1 MLSRMTIRNKV
12 TLLLATLVAGL
23 FVECYIVQGTVS
35 EIRVGGN
42 AYKRIAAT
50 KDLIADIV
58 PPRAFI
64 VEAYML
70 AHVQLEEPDANVRQR
85 LGDQI
90 ETVHRDFEARQ
101 SHWRTALTDAD
112 LRQKLGVESY
122 VPAQRFFSVYEQ
134 TFVPALAAHDFNAAR
149 AALRGPLK
157 AAFDDHA
164 RQITQL
170 AVRAKQRVT
179 EEEASATSIA
189 GSGLIKSAFG
199 LALLAAT
206 GLIATLMV
214 LGSIEAPM
222 ARVREV
228 FKAMANRDLTQS
240 VELEVN
246 GNGGGEFGEMTRL
259 ANAAVESMRE
269 VLRSMAEQSDSLAG
283 ASEELRVVS
292 EHMSANAE
300 ETAAQA
306 HVVTAASEQV
316 SSSVQAMA
324 ASTDGLSASV
334 REISRSTN
342 DASEASSKA
351 VQLAETADRAVT
363 RLGESSMGIS
373 KIVRVINSIAE
384 QTNLLAL
391 NATIEAAR
399 AGEAGKGFAV
409 VASEVK
415 DLAAE
420 TGRATQDIVRRI
432 EAIRVD
438 TQGAVEAIA
447 EIRTFIS
454 KINDVQTSIAA
465 AIEQHSATTGQI
477 ARSVSDGV
485 RGTSEISSNIGGVAE
500 AARHTSS
507 GASDAKNAAT
517 ELARMANELRRVIGQ
532 FAY

>member
-1 MLSRMTIRNKV
+1 MLSGLSIRKKLLVLMSVFMLGLSIECWVIYSTINEV
-12 TLLLATLVAGL
+12 
-23 FVECYIVQGTVS
+23 
-35 EIRVGGN
+35 RVHGA
-42 AYKRIAAT
+42 AYKRIVAVR
-50 KDLIADIV
+50 DLIADIL
-58 PPRAFI
+58 PPPVFI
-64 VEAYML
+64 IEAYL
-70 AHVQLEEPDANVRQR
+70 HANELIDEPDA
-85 LGDQI
+85 
-90 ETVHRDFEARQ
+90 AR
-101 SHWRTALTDAD
+101 
-112 LRQKLGVESY
+112 RQKLQTEIERLRASFEERHGHWRDAMPFGDLREKLSRDSY
-122 VPAQRFFSVYEQ
+122 QPAARFFRLYES
-134 TFVPALAAHDFNAAR
+134 
-149 AALRGPLK
+149 
-157 AAFDDHA
+157 
-164 RQITQL
+164 QL
-170 AVRAKQRVT
+170 
-179 EEEASATSIA
+179 
-189 GSGLIKSAFG
+189 LP
-199 LALLAAT
+199 LLAAGDT
-206 GLIATLMV
+206 AGARKLMHGPIRQAWEEHEAVVRNLVEHATRRVGEEESAAAGAAQNGLVVGGLGLLLLTAIAFGATLVV
-214 LGSIEAPM
+214 LGSIEKPM
-222 ARVREV
+222 TRVREM
-228 FKAMANRDLTQS
+228 FTAMANRDLTHRVDMHS
-240 VELEVN
+240 N
-246 GNGGGEFGEMTRL
+246 DEFGEMTRL

-300 ETAAQA
+300 QTAAQA

-351 VQLAETADRAVT
+351 VTLAETADRAVT
-363 RLGESSMGIS
+363 RLGESSAGIS

-409 VASEVK
+409 VANEVK

-447 EIRTFIS
+447 EIRAFIS
-454 KINDVQTSIAA
+454 KINDVQSSIAA
-465 AIEQHSATTGQI
+465 AIEEHSATTGAI
-477 ARSVSDGV
+477 ARSLSEGV
-485 RGTSEISSNIGGVAE
+485 RGTTEISSNIGGVAE

-517 ELARMANELRRVIGQ
+517 ELARMAGELRRVIGQ

>member
-1 MLSRMTIRNKV
+1 MLGHMTIRKK
-12 TLLLATLVAGL
+12 LLYLMAVLMVGL
-23 FVECYIVQGTVS
+23 IVECYVIESTVS
-35 EIRVGGN
+35 RVRVHGP
-42 AYKRIAAT
+42 AYKRITAT
-50 KDLIADIV
+50 KDLIADIL
-58 PPRAFI
+58 PPPAFI
-64 VEAYML
+64 VETYLL
-70 AHVQLEEPDANVRQR
+70 AHEQLEEPDAAARQK
-85 LGDQI
+85 LNDEVQ
-90 ETVHRDFEARQ
+90 VLHRDFEERHAY
-101 SHWRTALTDAD
+101 WRRTLEEPG
-112 LRQKLGVESY
+112 LRDKFGVDSY
-122 VPAQRFFSVYEQ
+122 LPAQRFFNEYQQ
-134 TFVPALAAHDFNAAR
+134 TFLPALAARDLTTAR
-149 AALRGPLK
+149 NILRGPLR
-157 AAFDDHA
+157 AAFEEHA
-164 RQITQL
+164 SKIRQL
-170 AVRAKQRVT
+170 AVQATQRVT
-179 EEEASATSIA
+179 DEESRAAGDATRGLVWSAI
-189 GSGLIKSAFG
+189 GLV
-199 LALLAAT
+199 LLAI
-206 GLIATLMV
+206 IAVLTTLFV
-214 LGSIEAPM
+214 LGSIEKPLL
-222 ARVREV
+222 RVREL
-228 FKAMANRDLTQS
+228 FTAMANRDLTQRDDLQS
-240 VELEVN
+240 TSSD
-246 GNGGGEFGEMTRL
+246 EFGEMTRL
-259 ANAAVESMRE
+259 ANAAIESMRE

-316 SSSVQAMA
+316 STSVQAMA
-324 ASTDGLSASV
+324 VSTDGLSASV

-351 VQLAETADRAVT
+351 VVLAETADRAVT
-363 RLGESSMGIS
+363 RLGESSAGIS

-409 VASEVK
+409 VANEVK

-447 EIRTFIS
+447 EIRAFIS

-465 AIEQHSATTGQI
+465 AIEEHSATTGQI
-477 ARSVSDGV
+477 ARSLSEGV
-485 RGTSEISSNIGGVAE
+485 RGTTEISSNIGGVAE

>member
-1 MLSRMTIRNKV
+1 VS
-12 TLLLATLVAGL
+12 LL
-23 FVECYIVQGTVS
+23 Q
-35 EIRVGGN
+35 
-42 AYKRIAAT
+42 
-50 KDLIADIV
+50 
-58 PPRAFI
+58 
-64 VEAYML
+64 
-70 AHVQLEEPDANVRQR
+70 
-85 LGDQI
+85 
-90 ETVHRDFEARQ
+90 RDFEERHAY
-101 SHWRTALTDAD
+101 WRRTLDSSD
-112 LRQKLGVESY
+112 LKDIFGVESY
-122 VPAQRFFSVYEQ
+122 LPAQRFYTEYHQ
-134 TFVPALAAHDFNAAR
+134 QFVPALAAHNLEQAR
-149 AALRGPLK
+149 SVLRGPLK
-157 AAFDDHA
+157 QAFEEHAAKI
-164 RQITQL
+164 RRL
-170 AVRAKQRVT
+170 ADKATRRVT
-179 EEEASATSIA
+179 EEEDKAAGEATH
-189 GSGLIKSAFG
+189 GLIVSGIG
-199 LALLAAT
+199 LVLLAF
-206 GLIATLMV
+206 IAVLSTFMV
-214 LGSIEAPM
+214 LGSIEKPLS
-222 ARVREV
+222 RVREL
-228 FKAMANRDLTQS
+228 FTAMANRDLTPRDGPQS
-240 VELEVN
+240 TATD
-246 GNGGGEFGEMTRL
+246 EFGDMTRL
-259 ANAAVESMRE
+259 ANSAIESMRE

-324 ASTDGLSASV
+324 VSTDGLSASV

-342 DASEASSKA
+342 DASDASSKA
-351 VQLAETADRAVT
+351 VALAEVADRAVT
-363 RLGESSMGIS
+363 RLGESSVGIS

-409 VASEVK
+409 VANEVK

-447 EIRTFIS
+447 EIRAFIS
-454 KINDVQTSIAA
+454 KINEVQTSIAA
-465 AIEQHSATTGQI
+465 AIEEHSTTTGQI
-477 ARSVSDGV
+477 ARSLSEGV
-485 RGTSEISSNIGGVAE
+485 RGTTEISSNIGGVAE

-517 ELARMANELRRVIGQ
+517 ELARMATELRRVIGQ